1 MWVSSAWNRMGWT
14 KSCSRTF
21 NGNTFDLAPL
31 ETVIGTN
38 VVEALRLEF
47 GGVGG
52 ELYEIGLF

>member
-1 MWVSSAWNRMGWT
+1 MGWT